1 MSDRKPTVLVV
12 DDEAINRIV
21 LQGLIERLDVPCI
34 IAAGGE
40 EAINIVSSDEIDLV
54 FLDLQMPPPD
64 GYETARRIRE
74 IRGDTIALYA
84 ITAYKPEEV
93 RERTTSEGFTG
104 VVQKPLNPDLLKQIL
119 RINPG
124 PERPDA

>member
-1 MSDRKPTVLVV
+1 MSDRTPTVLVV

-34 IAAGGE
+34 IAGGGE
-40 EAINIVSSDEIDLV
+40 EAISIVSSGEIDLV

-74 IRGDTIALYA
+74 IRGDSIAIYA
-84 ITAYKPEEV
+84 LTAYKPEDV
-93 RERTTSEGFTG
+93 RERTTSEGFTD
-104 VVQKPLNPDLLKQIL
+104 VVQKPLNTDLLKQIL
-119 RINPG
+119 RVNPG
-124 PERPDA
+124 PERPGA